1 LNIKPSDDVTKK
13 LKLPNEG
20 SNWRKLKVP
29 IKTYLGDMLKLI
41 SNINDADILNALL
54 RHMRLLINFFLCFP
68 KLLRPLIKV
77 RNLKKVEIKYS
88 KTLF

>member
-1 LNIKPSDDVTKK
+1 MFIY
-13 LKLPNEG
+13 
-20 SNWRKLKVP
+20 SNFIVEL
-29 IKTYLGDMLKLI
+29 DF
-41 SNINDADILNALL
+41 LNALL

-88 KTLF
+88 KNLLKVINHNLVTI